1 MAISNPSLA
10 QIKKAL
16 TEMLPKLKPLSVPT
30 GMISAF
36 HTVPEGW
43 LQCNGAAVSRTTY
56 AALFAVIGTKYGSG
70 DGSTTFNLPN
80 LHHRFIEGTNTTS
93 EVGQSVSAGLPNIT
107 GYLCKS
113 DFSNDTSYTG
123 VFSQTERGSV
133 WSGGSSGY
141 ENTWDRPYFSARAA
155 NSTYGSSSVVQ
166 PASIRLMLCIK
177 I

>member
-123 VFSQTERGSV
+123 VFSQTERGSA
-133 WSGGSSGY
+133 WGGGTSGY
-141 ENTWDRPYFSARAA
+141 ENTWDRPYFSARAS
-155 NSTYGSSSVVQ
+155 NSAYGSSSVVQ
-166 PASIRLMLCIK
+166 PASIRMTLCLK
-177 I
+177 L

>member
-1 MAISNPSLA
+1 MTISNPSLT
-10 QIKKAL
+10 QISQAL
-16 TEMLPKLKPLSVPT
+16 AEMLPKLKPLSVPT

-80 LHHRFIEGTNTTS
+80 LHHKFIEGTTTSS
-93 EVGQSVSAGLPNIT
+93 EVGKSVAAGLPNIT
-107 GYLCKS
+107 G
-113 DFSNDTSYTG
+113 TVTG
-123 VFSQTERGSV
+123 LDYG
-133 WSGGSSGY
+133 SGGWTGGAFNVLKLYPGTTISS
-141 ENTWDRPYFSARAA
+141 ESCASQSSFMASR
-155 NSTYGSSSVVQ
+155 SSSFYGKSSTVQ
-166 PASIRLMLCIK
+166 PSALRLIPCIK